1 MTDEQ
6 LYLFDLKGWIVLPAL
21 LAQPQIDAVKAHLYA
36 GSMGLSVYPLI
47 GGNLTA
53 LHAAMARA
61 DAFFAESVVLAAT
74 LTADGFNLDME
85 IGTQAITPKDTSE
98 YLTFL
103 DAWAVALEAAGLEL
117 QYDLGG
123 CDDPYKS
130 DFMCAPPAQPCSSLL
145 RTADWAFTPT
155 CLCLTSNSCQPL

>member
-1 MTDEQ
+1 MSVCGVSLTASGRLQ
-6 LYLFDLKGWIVLPAL
+6 PA
-21 LAQPQIDAVKAHLYA
+21 DATVVAKAHLYA

-74 LTADGFNLDME
+74 LTADGFNLDLE

-145 RTADWAFTPT
+145 RTADWACHAHVSVPD
-155 CLCLTSNSCQPL
+155 